1 MFVKVLLVDD
11 QAFQRKIYNMV
22 LSGAGHEVI
31 EALDGQEAV
40 TRFESGEVYDLILLD
55 AIMPNM
61 DGFDTCRSL
70 RAMDAAKEVP
80 IIFLT
85 GNSDDDTIRQAFDAG
100 VNDYFV
106 KCATPHDILEKIDRL
121 AE

>member
-1 MFVKVLLVDD
+1 MKVLLVDD

-31 EALDGQEAV
+31 EVNDGQEAV
-40 TRFESGEVYDLILLD
+40 NRYESGESYDVILLD

-61 DGFDTCRSL
+61 DGFETCRAL
-70 RAMDAAKEVP
+70 RAMETAQEVP

-85 GNSDDDTIRQAFDAG
+85 GNSDDETIEQAFDAG
-100 VNDYFV
+100 VSDYFV
-106 KCATPHDILEKIDRL
+106 KCATPHDILEKINSL
-121 AE
+121 TGS

>member
-1 MFVKVLLVDD
+1 MKVLLVDD

-31 EALDGQEAV
+31 EVLDGQEAV
-40 TRFESGEVYDLILLD
+40 NHFESGETVDLILLD

-61 DGFDTCRSL
+61 DGFETCRRL
-70 RAMDAAKEVP
+70 RAMNAAKDVP

-85 GNSDDDTIRQAFDAG
+85 GNSDDETIQQAFDAG
-100 VNDYFV
+100 VSDYFV
-106 KCATPHDILEKIDRL
+106 KCATPHDILRKIDRL